1 MTAAHVTYGHWFTC
15 SSFPQYDKRFDLAS
29 ARRKLHYPEFPSRP
43 QAVSLRSGS
52 VSHLN
57 KHGPAED
64 GGVFRGVKETASLNE
79 TVEAGEFSNTS
90 SSAVYS

>member
-1 MTAAHVTYGHWFTC
+1 MTAAHITYGHWFTC
-15 SSFPQYDKRFDLAS
+15 SSFPQYGKRVDLAS
-29 ARRKLHYPEFPSRP
+29 TRKKLHFPQFPSRP

-79 TVEAGEFSNTS
+79 TIEAGEFSSTT